1 MPLNRWDPTSA
12 LARIEHEVGDAA
24 HHAHSTSVQTATEGD
39 DLVIT
44 IEGIDPSDVDV
55 QVSGGRLTIKGSS
68 GGGTS
73 ESHDEGGAHFS
84 STSSSSSSFS
94 RSFSLPEGVDQSDVD
109 TQPSG
114 NGVKV
119 RIRNAG

>member
-12 LARIEHEVGDAA
+12 LARIETEVGNAA
-24 HHAHSTSVQTATEGD
+24 SHAHSTSVQTATEGD

-55 QVSGGRLTIKGSS
+55 QVSGGRLTIKGQS
-68 GGGTS
+68 GGGTT
-73 ESHDEGGAHFS
+73 ESRDEGGAHFS

-94 RSFSLPEGVDQSDVD
+94 RSFSLPEGVDQSDVE